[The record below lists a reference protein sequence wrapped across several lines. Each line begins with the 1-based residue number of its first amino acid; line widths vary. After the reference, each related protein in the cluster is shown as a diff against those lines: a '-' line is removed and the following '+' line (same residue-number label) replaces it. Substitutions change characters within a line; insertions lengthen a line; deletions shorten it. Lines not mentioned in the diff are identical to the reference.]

1 MRRTAFLSLIL
12 LPLVLLLVGLC
23 LLSLAGSAFAQDDS
37 QLARAFPGH
46 GLVLTLALDQS
57 SAEKACPA
65 QTPPAACTS
74 LVITLKNN
82 GKQYMLTEFTT
93 CGWMPYWVEYKKP
106 SGGWEPFPLVQRKKE
121 SECSKNWAG
130 YKAVVPGTSEVMH
143 TRLLDMSVEAT
154 PSETSDSP
162 DGDAKGYKLLTGP
175 DPLTIRVRRTFT
187 GCITQGPLGED
198 AVFQDSAASQQCVG
212 SAFPEK
218 PLAILQSNELQLATT
233 PVQP

>member
-1 MRRTAFLSLIL
+1 MRRTAPVSLIL
-12 LPLVLLLVGLC
+12 LRLVLMLVGLP
-23 LLSLAGSAFAQDDS
+23 LAGSAFAQDDS
-37 QLARAFPGH
+37 QLARTFPGH

-65 QTPPAACTS
+65 QTPPAACTA

-82 GKQYMLTEFTT
+82 GKQYMLTEFST

-106 SGGWEPFPLVQRKKE
+106 TGGWAPFPLVQGKKE

-130 YKAVVPGTSEVMH
+130 YKAVLPGTSDVMH
-143 TRLLDMSVEAT
+143 VRLLDMSVDAA
-154 PSETSDSP
+154 PSAASDSP
-162 DGDAKGYKLLTGP
+162 DGDAKGYTLLTGP

-198 AVFQDSAASQQCVG
+198 TVFQDSAASQQCVG

-233 PVQP
+233 AVQP